1 MRRHRALPPL
11 ALAALGTAAF
21 AGCGDT
27 IDVARSDP
35 AAIQRGAQLFADRC
49 SGCHTLDAAGA
60 RGSKPLREPTQPG
73 ERTNG
78 PNFDQRSETV
88 DTVLYA
94 IRNGGYSGAIMPANI
109 VVGRDA
115 DAVALFVAKYAGRHR

>member
-1 MRRHRALPPL
+1 VRRCPALPPL

-35 AAIQRGAQLFADRC
+35 APVQRGALLFADRC

-60 RGSKPLREPTQPG
+60 RGSKSLREPTQPG

-78 PNFDQRSETV
+78 PNFDERSETV

-115 DAVALFVAKYAGRHR
+115 EAVAVFVAKYAGRGK